1 MAAAVAE
8 VRARDAV
15 GDDVDDEV
23 AARAHE
29 FHGAGEDH
37 PDEQDLDPVVGL
49 GEVVDG
55 HEAHDDVGDE
65 HHEDACERERAH
77 GARRDG
83 DAAVGR
89 LEKVH
94 DGGHQGTHLAKPS
107 ESSGMKATRIATMIM
122 MRT

>member
-1 MAAAVAE
+1 MPGQVEVQGKQLQLQYQAQNGAYCIENRINEIVFTATEGTTLPNGAVAKL
-8 VRARDAV
+8 
-15 GDDVDDEV
+15 
-23 AARAHE
+23 
-29 FHGAGEDH
+29 F
-37 PDEQDLDPVVGL
+37 
-49 GEVVDG
+49 VDG
-55 HEAHDDVGDE
+55 HEAHEDVGDE